1 MEGRREGLRDGGAEP
16 IPSNSHAKQTA
27 TEGGGARGGVR
38 GGVGWWGGGVG
49 VRKRSERESQSG
61 ERVWTGRRTFGEQ

>member
-27 TEGGGARGGVR
+27 AEEGRGR
-38 GGVGWWGGGVG
+38 RGVGRWRWG
-49 VRKRSERESQSG
+49 EEA
-61 ERVWTGRRTFGEQ
+61 E

>member
-27 TEGGGARGGVR
+27 TEEGR
-38 GGVGWWGGGVG
+38 GGGVG
-49 VRKRSERESQSG
+49 GWEVALG
-61 ERVWTGRRTFGEQ
+61 